1 MTRRPADSDFNM
13 AQKVLV
19 AVSGGVDS
27 STAMMLLREEG
38 YEVAAVHMKLWDYEK
53 VGGDSFRD
61 GRCCSVESIND
72 LRSICTQ
79 YSIPFYV
86 LDFSDEFE
94 KIVIQNFVDE
104 YKAGRTPNPCI
115 LCNTHLK
122 WSSLL
127 QKALEIGCDYIA
139 TGHYATVEFNEDSR
153 RYVLRKGIDDTRD
166 QSYAL
171 WGLSQEALSKT
182 LLPLGKHKKSEIRE
196 LARRWNLKTAEV
208 KESRE
213 ICFIAD
219 DDYHRFLTE
228 WEHKQGRDFQ
238 PGDIVNTKGE
248 VVGNHIG
255 TVFYTIGQR
264 RGLGI
269 AHPTPLY
276 VLNIDPESN
285 RITVGENADL
295 FLDTMPVTD
304 INWVSIDKPDS
315 EFKAD
320 VKIRYL
326 HTASPATV
334 YPQADGSV
342 KVVFEKAQRAIT
354 PGQSAV
360 FYDRDIVLGG
370 GIIDL

>member
-1 MTRRPADSDFNM
+1 MDSDFSM

-27 STAMMLLREEG
+27 STAMMLLREGG
-38 YEVAAVHMKLWDYEK
+38 YEVAAVHMKLWDYEN
-53 VGGDSFRD
+53 VGGDAHMD
-61 GRCCSVESIND
+61 GRCCSLESIND
-72 LRSICTQ
+72 LRSICTE

-104 YKAGRTPNPCI
+104 YKSGRTPNPCI

-127 QKALEIGCDYIA
+127 KKALEIGCDYIA
-139 TGHYATVEFNEDSR
+139 TGHYAAAEFDKEKNH
-153 RYVLRKGIDDTRD
+153 YILRKGTDDTRD

-182 LLPLGKHKKSEIRE
+182 LLPLGKYKKSEIRE
-196 LARRWNLKTAEV
+196 KARRWNLKTAEV

-238 PGDIVNTKGE
+238 PGEIVNAKGE
-248 VVGNHIG
+248 VIGNHKG

-264 RGLGI
+264 RGLGV

-276 VLNIDPESN
+276 VLDIDPESN
-285 RITVGENADL
+285 RVIVGENADL
-295 FLDTMPVTD
+295 FSDTMLVTH
-304 INWVSIDKPDS
+304 ISWVSIEKPDN

-334 YPQADGSV
+334 YPQKDGSA
-342 KVVFEKAQRAIT
+342 KVVFEKSQRAIT

-360 FYDRDIVLGG
+360 FYNGDIVLGG
-370 GIIDL
+370 GIIDS